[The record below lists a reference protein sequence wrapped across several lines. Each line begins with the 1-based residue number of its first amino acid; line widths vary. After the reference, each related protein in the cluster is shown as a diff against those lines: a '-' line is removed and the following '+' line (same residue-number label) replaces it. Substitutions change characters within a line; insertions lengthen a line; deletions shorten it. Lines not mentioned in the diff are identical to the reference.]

1 MAESDELDHD
11 ESKGWVAVVKR
22 VIGILI
28 GILVVGF
35 LIAAFLFGD
44 LLRTGR

>member
-1 MAESDELDHD
+1 MAESEELGH
-11 ESKGWVAVVKR
+11 EKSKGWLAVVKR